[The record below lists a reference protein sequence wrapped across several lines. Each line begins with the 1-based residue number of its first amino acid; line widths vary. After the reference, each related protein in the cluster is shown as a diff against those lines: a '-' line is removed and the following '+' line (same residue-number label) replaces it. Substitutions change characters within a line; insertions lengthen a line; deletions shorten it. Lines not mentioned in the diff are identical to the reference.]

1 MGGKK
6 IKISFKYKTI
16 EEKNILENEEKNISE
31 YDIILKHFLNLFGP
45 RYICKGC
52 RKQSDC
58 FENCLLSPEEYAE
71 IDKERNKLCLKY
83 LEYSKLSKEEQEKII
98 EIFELNRDSIPGKI
112 KVMNSTF
119 EELKNI

>member
-1 MGGKK
+1 MENH
-6 IKISFKYKTI
+6 FTYKTI

-71 IDKERNKLCLKY
+71 IDKERNKFCLKY
-83 LEYSKLSKEEQEKII
+83 LKYSKLSKEEQEKII
-98 EIFELNRDSIPGKI
+98 EIFELNRESEPGKI